1 MSATPMIRLE
11 GVRFGYGEKAFQLAV
26 SHLEVAPA
34 ERVACIG
41 PSGTGK
47 STLVNLIAGILTPER
62 GAVDVGGV
70 RVSELPDDQ
79 RRSRRLT
86 RLGMVF
92 QELELLDYLDVLDN
106 ILLPFHL
113 ARDPRVPV
121 PVRTRARELAEE
133 TGIGELL
140 ARKPRALS
148 QGERQRVAIAR
159 ALVGEPELILGDE
172 PTGNLDPDTAAQI
185 LDLLFGEVERRGAT
199 LLMVTHDHSI
209 LDRFD
214 RVIDMGE
221 LIGRGEA
228 S

>member
-1 MSATPMIRLE
+1 MIRLD
-11 GVRFGYGEKAFQLAV
+11 GVRFGYGENAFQLAV
-26 SHLEVAPA
+26 SHLEVAPG

-70 RVSELPDDQ
+70 RVSELSDDQ
-79 RRSRRLT
+79 RRSRRLS

-113 ARDPRVPV
+113 ARDPRVPA

-133 TGIGELL
+133 TGIGGLL

-159 ALVGEPELILGDE
+159 ALIGEPELILGDE
-172 PTGNLDPDTAAQI
+172 PTGNLDPATAAQI
-185 LDLLFGEVERRGAT
+185 LDLLFGEVQRRGAT

-221 LIGRGEA
+221 LIGRGEV